1 MWFMMFIRLNI
12 VGLFP
17 ESVLYTLTM
26 KLFIQC

>member
-1 MWFMMFIRLNI
+1 MMFIRLNI